1 MKVLKRRFEERH
13 MSDTLEAVRETNT
26 STGPGSE
33 AIRDVFISGL
43 RNAHALEH
51 QALALMDRQIE
62 HLAQYAEVEERLRS
76 HRGETE
82 GQIARLETILDSLGE
97 NASGL
102 KDTAMSLTGNLAAL
116 GHTFAPDEILKNS
129 FANFAF
135 ENFEIASYKALIVMA
150 EEGGFTAAIAPLQ
163 ETLQEEKAMAAFCEE
178 ILPIVVR
185 KYLNLRAS
193 GEQAS
198 H

>member
-1 MKVLKRRFEERH
+1 MTE
-13 MSDTLEAVRETNT
+13 
-26 STGPGSE
+26 GSE
-33 AIRDVFISGL
+33 AIRDVFVTGL

-51 QALALMDRQIE
+51 QALSLMDRQIE

-82 GQIARLETILDSLGE
+82 QQIARLEQILGALGE
-97 NASGL
+97 NPSGL
-102 KDTAMSLTGNLAAL
+102 KDTAMALSGNMAAMA
-116 GHTFAPDEILKNS
+116 HMFAPDEILKNS

-135 ENFEIASYKALIVMA
+135 ENFEAASYKALIVIA
-150 EEGGFTAAIAPLQ
+150 EEGGFTTAIPLLQ
-163 ETLQEEKAMAAFCEE
+163 QTLQEELAMAAFCDE
-178 ILPIVVR
+178 ILPTVVR

>member
-1 MKVLKRRFEERH
+1 MNEG
-13 MSDTLEAVRETNT
+13 SEAVR
-26 STGPGSE
+26 
-33 AIRDVFISGL
+33 DVFVTGL
-43 RNAHALEH
+43 KNAHALEH

-62 HLAQYAEVEERLRS
+62 HLAQYAEVEERLRT

-82 GQIARLETILDSLGE
+82 TQITRLEQILEGLGE
-97 NASGL
+97 SPSGL
-102 KDTAMSLTGNLAAL
+102 KDTALSLSGNLAAIA
-116 GHTFAPDEILKNS
+116 HTFAPDEILKNS

-135 ENFEIASYKALIVMA
+135 ENFEAATYKALILIA
-150 EEGGFTAAIAPLQ
+150 EEGGFTSAVPTLQ
-163 ETLQEEKAMAAFCEE
+163 QSLQEELAMVAFCDE
-178 ILPIVVR
+178 ILPTIVR

>member
-1 MKVLKRRFEERH
+1 MTE
-13 MSDTLEAVRETNT
+13 
-26 STGPGSE
+26 GSE
-33 AIRDVFISGL
+33 AIRDVFVTGL

-51 QALALMDRQIE
+51 QALSLMDRQIE

-82 GQIARLETILDSLGE
+82 QQIARLEQILGELGE
-97 NASGL
+97 NPSGL
-102 KDTAMSLTGNLAAL
+102 KDTAMALSGNMAAMA
-116 GHTFAPDEILKNS
+116 HMFAPDEILKNS

-135 ENFEIASYKALIVMA
+135 ENFEAASYKALIVIA
-150 EEGGFTAAIAPLQ
+150 EEGGFTTAVPLLQ
-163 ETLQEEKAMAAFCEE
+163 QTLQEELAMAAFCDE
-178 ILPIVVR
+178 ILPTVVR

-193 GEQAS
+193 GGQAS

>member
-1 MKVLKRRFEERH
+1 MNDEN
-13 MSDTLEAVRETNT
+13 AVRHTFV
-26 STGPGSE
+26 
-33 AIRDVFISGL
+33 AGL

-62 HLAQYAEVEERLRS
+62 HLAEYADVEVRLRA

-82 GQIARLETILDSLGE
+82 RQIERLETVLGE
-97 NASGL
+97 LGEAPSAIKDAAMTLSGN
-102 KDTAMSLTGNLAAL
+102 MAAL
-116 GHTFAPDEILKNS
+116 AHMFAPDEILKNS

-150 EEGGFTAAIAPLQ
+150 EQGGFASAVPLLQ
-163 ETLQEEKAMAAFCEE
+163 ETLREEQAMAAFLDET
-178 ILPIVVR
+178 LPLVVT
-185 KYLNLRAS
+185 KYLARRAS